1 MNRPSRQSACRAGTT
16 IFLRCVTA
24 GFLVLIS
31 GTAAHAQ
38 TRVRADSL
46 LTTIRNLYEDGSY
59 LSAEVEA
66 RRLLDNRT
74 LPDSLRIRAEQYLS
88 FSLVAQAKNAG
99 AIDHFVTILKI
110 DSTYALDSVLTSPKI
125 LTVLAE
131 ARRQYGIAGPSSALR
146 PQNSQRTAAR
156 GVTFRTVVFPGW
168 EQSYHGRTT
177 KGYALIG
184 AGALS
189 LGLTIYCDRE
199 RRAAQDEY
207 MAAGTPE
214 LAASRYTRYNNFY
227 KAEYYSLG
235 AFIAIYLYSQLDAFF
250 DLPPHL
256 DPAISPSP
264 AGVQVTMHIP
274 L

>member
-1 MNRPSRQSACRAGTT
+1 M
-16 IFLRCVTA
+16 IIIVRCATA
-24 GFLVLIS
+24 GILLLFGGGVVCAQ
-31 GTAAHAQ
+31 TAA
-38 TRVRADSL
+38 RADSL
-46 LTTIRNLYEDGSY
+46 LTIIRDLYEKGSY

-66 RRLLDNRT
+66 RRLLDNRS
-74 LPDSLRIRAEQYLS
+74 LPDSMRMRAEQYLS

-110 DSTYALDSVLTSPKI
+110 DSTFTLDPVLTSPKI
-125 LTVLAE
+125 LAVLAE
-131 ARRQYGIAGPSSALR
+131 ARKQYGIAGPSLSLP
-146 PQNSQRTAAR
+146 PQNSPRTADR
-156 GVTFRTVVFPGW
+156 VVTFRTVLFPGW
-168 EQSYHGRTT
+168 EQSYQGRTT

-189 LGLTIYCDRE
+189 LGLTLYCDRE
-199 RRAAQDEY
+199 RRSAQDEY

-214 LAASRYTRYNNFY
+214 LAATRYTRYNNFH

-250 DLPPHL
+250 DLPPHFA
-256 DPAISPSP
+256 PAVSSSP
-264 AGVQVTMHIP
+264 AVVQVTMHIP

>member
-1 MNRPSRQSACRAGTT
+1 MNSPLQPRTRAMGP
-16 IFLRCVTA
+16 IIIVRCVTA
-24 GFLVLIS
+24 AILLLV
-31 GTAAHAQ
+31 GGDVVRAQTAA
-38 TRVRADSL
+38 RADSL
-46 LTTIRNLYEDGSY
+46 LTIIRDLYEKGSY
-59 LSAEVEA
+59 LTAEVEA
-66 RRLLDNRT
+66 RRLLDNHS
-74 LPDSLRIRAEQYLS
+74 LPDSMRVRAEQYLS

-125 LTVLAE
+125 LAVLAE
-131 ARRQYGIAGPSSALR
+131 ARRQYGIVGPSSALH
-146 PQNSQRTAAR
+146 PQNSQQTADR
-156 GVTFRTVVFPGW
+156 GVTFRTVLFPGW
-168 EQSYHGRTT
+168 EQTYRGRTT

-199 RRAAQDEY
+199 RRTAHDDYIAAS
-207 MAAGTPE
+207 TPE
-214 LAASRYTRYNNFY
+214 LAAARYTRYNNFY

-235 AFIAIYLYSQLDAFF
+235 AFIVIYLYSQLDAFF

-256 DPAISPSP
+256 DPAVSSSP

-274 L
+274 F